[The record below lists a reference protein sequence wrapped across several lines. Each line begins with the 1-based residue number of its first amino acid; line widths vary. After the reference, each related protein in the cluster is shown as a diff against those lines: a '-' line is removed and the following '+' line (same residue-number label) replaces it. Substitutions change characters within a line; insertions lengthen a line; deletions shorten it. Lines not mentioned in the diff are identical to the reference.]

1 MRRILWFL
9 LAAPFLLAFPARGG
23 IDLVTL
29 PERDSVQLTIYNSA
43 DLTLAREVRKLT
55 LQKGLNK
62 LSFGW
67 ANTLID
73 PTSLSLRAVEHPDQV
88 ELLDVSYPPGV
99 NSEAVWTVRSEIE
112 GEVLVEILFFT
123 SGINWRAFYQA
134 TLAPDEKD
142 MFLEGFV
149 RVTNGSGEDYD
160 NAQTR
165 LIVGRIH
172 LLDQIAELAQR
183 SEPFGRPGMA
193 VPVPPAPAVFAERRM
208 AKAQMM
214 DMACEMVAG
223 AAVAPKEIIK
233 EGLSEY
239 FLYTI
244 EGTESIPN
252 GWSKRL
258 PSFKPVRVPVV
269 NLYKYDD
276 RRFGEGV
283 VRRLLYFKNDKDH
296 HLGETPL
303 PDGQVEVF
311 RALDAEQHLSF
322 EGSQYVKYIPVE
334 QEAEVDLGSTEQV
347 QVEPKLMKMATHRY
361 TFNSDKNVTGWDE
374 GEDWAIEVKN
384 FRDLPV
390 RVEITRHMKH
400 PHADPV
406 KPAGDCGQFEKKDA
420 QTLRFT
426 LDLQPHETKTFK
438 YTITYHEGK
447 RRDQR

>member
-1 MRRILWFL
+1 MRRILWLL
-9 LAAPFLLAFPARGG
+9 LAALFLIAFPARGG

-73 PTSLSLRAVEHPDQV
+73 PTSLSLRAVEHPDKV
-88 ELLDVSYPPGV
+88 ELLDVSYPPHV
-99 NSEAVWTVRSEIE
+99 NSEAVWTVHSDIE

-123 SGINWRAFYQA
+123 SGIHWRAFYQA

-142 MFLEGFV
+142 MLLEGFV
-149 RVTNGSGEDYD
+149 RVTNGSGEEYD

-165 LIVGRIH
+165 LIVGRVH
-172 LLDQIAELAQR
+172 LLDQIADLAR
-183 SEPFGRPGMA
+183 RPEPFGRPGM
-193 VPVPPAPAVFAERRM
+193 PAPMAPNATRKSAAREERVMREM
-208 AKAQMM
+208 AFDQ
-214 DMACEMVAG
+214 VSG
-223 AAVAPKEIIK
+223 AAMAPKKIIK

-244 EGTESIPN
+244 EGTESIPD

-258 PSFKPVRVPVV
+258 PSFKPVRVPVI

-276 RRFGEGV
+276 RRFGEAV
-283 VRRLLYFKNDKDH
+283 ERMLYFKNDKDH

-311 RALDAEQHLSF
+311 RAVDKEQHLSF
-322 EGSQYVKYIPVE
+322 EGSQVVKYIPVD
-334 QEAEVDLGSTEQV
+334 QEAEVDLGPNEQV
-347 QVEPKLMKMATHRY
+347 KVEPKLMKIATDRY
-361 TFNSDKNVTGWDE
+361 TFDSNKNINGWDE
-374 GEDWAIEVKN
+374 TEDWKVEVKN
-384 FRDLPV
+384 FRDLPI
-390 RVEITRHMKH
+390 RVEITQHLKH
-400 PHADPV
+400 SYADPV
-406 KPAGDCGQFEKKDA
+406 NLKGDCGQFEKKDV

-426 LDLQPHETKTFK
+426 IELPPHATKEFK
-438 YTITYHEGK
+438 YSITYHEGK

>member
-1 MRRILWFL
+1 MRRILWL
-9 LAAPFLLAFPARGG
+9 LLTAPLLIAFPARGG

-73 PTSLSLRAVEHPDQV
+73 PTSLSLRAVEHPDKV
-88 ELLDVSYPPGV
+88 ELLDVSYPPHV
-99 NSEAVWTVRSEIE
+99 NSEAVWTVRSDIE
-112 GEVLVEILFFT
+112 GEVLVEITFFT

-142 MFLEGFV
+142 MLLEGFV

-165 LIVGRIH
+165 VIVGRIH
-172 LLDQIAELAQR
+172 LLDQIADLAR
-183 SEPFGRPGMA
+183 RPEPFGRPGM
-193 VPVPPAPAVFAERRM
+193 PVPMAAPSMARRAGRESKVMMEM
-208 AKAQMM
+208 AFDA
-214 DMACEMVAG
+214 VAG
-223 AAVAPKEIIK
+223 AAMAPKEIIK

-258 PSFKPVRVPVV
+258 PSFKPLRVPVI
-269 NLYKYDD
+269 NLYKCDD
-276 RRFGEGV
+276 QRFGEGIV
-283 VRRLLYFKNDKDH
+283 ERLLYFKNDKDH
-296 HLGETPL
+296 NLGETPL

-311 RALDAEQHLSF
+311 RAVDAEQHLSF
-322 EGSQYVKYIPVE
+322 EGSQYVKYIPVN
-334 QEAEVDLGSTEQV
+334 QEAEVDLGPNRQV
-347 QVEPKLMKMATHRY
+347 KVEPKLMKIATDRY
-361 TFNSDKNVTGWDE
+361 TFNSDKNITGWDE
-374 GEDWAIEVKN
+374 MEDWEVEVKN

-390 RVEITRHMKH
+390 RVEITRHLKH
-400 PHADPV
+400 QYADPV
-406 KPAGDCGQFEKKDA
+406 NLKGDCGQFEKKDV

-426 LDLQPHETKTFK
+426 LELPPHATKVFK
-438 YTITYHEGK
+438 YSITYHEGK